1 LKDQKECAEFFK
13 TAALQPD
20 IVWLTK
26 EPGSSQGDGI
36 KVNPDIKELRVDW
49 LADPDCDVDEIRC
62 VSAKKAKS
70 SSTVAQQY
78 IIHPLTLEGKK
89 MEIRTYWFITL
100 DPLHVFYHDG
110 TVRLTTR
117 DYKADDWNDPLIH
130 ITNTKQ
136 QKLADPN
143 YENTASERKWTLQDL
158 GQYLQGKGMVEDG
171 DKFMVT
177 LKDTLKDFIATVARA
192 SLPHFLSLK
201 KKSGWDGRYELLG
214 MDVILGNDLRVW
226 MTEIQDG
233 PSMSRDPGT
242 IKEKLIP
249 EILTELADIILEID
263 QSERFGI
270 PLSTPLRSL
279 RGWEEIDMSKY
290 Q

>member
-1 LKDQKECAEFFK
+1 
-13 TAALQPD
+13 
-20 IVWLTK
+20 
-26 EPGSSQGDGI
+26 
-36 KVNPDIKELRVDW
+36 
-49 LADPDCDVDEIRC
+49 
-62 VSAKKAKS
+62 
-70 SSTVAQQY
+70 
-78 IIHPLTLEGKK
+78 

-100 DPLHVFYHDG
+100 DPLRVFYHDG

-117 DYKADDWNDPLIH
+117 DYKAEDWNDPLIH

-143 YENTASERKWTLQDL
+143 YQNTASERKWTLPDL
-158 GQYLQGKGMVEDG
+158 GQYLQAQGKIEDG
-171 DKFMVT
+171 AKFLTT
-177 LKDTLKDFIATVARA
+177 LKDTLKDNIGTVARA

-201 KKSGWDGRYELLG
+201 KRGGWDGRYELLG

-233 PSMSRDPGT
+233 PSLSRDPGT

-249 EILTELADIILEID
+249 EILAEMADIILEID
-263 QSERFGI
+263 QSARFGI
-270 PLSTPLRSL
+270 PLSTPLRSQ
-279 RGWEEIDMSKY
+279 REWEEIDMSKY